1 MYSTY
6 ANVSLSTRLTHS
18 THSLDRCH
26 VMASTRAREKRSV
39 KIQNASFFAQVPM
52 IAKILLINPTTQPN
66 QSKPKPKNTTQINP
80 KQFIFINTMGNSK
93 SNTAIITEDWVDVD
107 IDDTASE
114 YDSEEEEDM
123 ECDGKLLR
131 SLLCVIG
138 TFVYTC
144 INNYSIHAHVN

>member
-1 MYSTY
+1 
-6 ANVSLSTRLTHS
+6 
-18 THSLDRCH
+18 
-26 VMASTRAREKRSV
+26 
-39 KIQNASFFAQVPM
+39 
-52 IAKILLINPTTQPN
+52 
-66 QSKPKPKNTTQINP
+66 
-80 KQFIFINTMGNSK
+80 MGNTK

-138 TFVYTC
+138 TFVYAC